1 MSRPEYYGNP
11 SGETSDI
18 EVVRAIY
25 AAFDARDLEG
35 ALQYLAPD
43 CELHLRG
50 TQDRIGREEPY
61 RGHAGMREYFADVER
76 TWEDLTLFA
85 TDFRAIPGAVIVMG
99 HVEGKIAGEPV
110 KRRSVWTWK
119 VKDGKAT
126 ECKAAD
132 LGNAA

>member
-25 AAFDARDLEG
+25 AAFAARDLEG
-35 ALQYLAPD
+35 ALRYLAPD

-61 RGHAGMREYFADVER
+61 RGHGGMREYFADVER

-99 HVEGKIAGEPV
+99 HVEGRIGGEPV

-119 VKDGKAT
+119 VADGKAT
-126 ECKAAD
+126 EVKAAD
-132 LGNAA
+132 LGNAP

>member
-1 MSRPEYYGNP
+1 MSRSEYYGNP

-25 AAFDARDLEG
+25 AAFAARDLGG
-35 ALQYLAPD
+35 ALRYLAPD

-99 HVEGKIAGEPV
+99 HVEGRIGGEPV

-119 VKDGKAT
+119 VADGKAT
-126 ECKAAD
+126 EVKAAD
-132 LGNAA
+132 LGNAP